1 LILFANRKQKRSCF
15 ICKKP
20 AALFKDLI
28 HYPKFKKMKR
38 FNLLLILLLVSSLS
52 SFAQHYKVANKFPVA
67 GEGGW
72 DYLVSDPESGRLFVS
87 HGSVV
92 NVVDEKTGALL
103 GTIPDTKGVHGI
115 ALANDLGK
123 GFISNGRDSSVTVFD
138 LKTLATI
145 TKVQV
150 TGINPDAILY
160 DPFSHKV
167 FAFNGRT
174 KNVTVIDGKDNKV
187 VGTIALDGKPEFAV
201 SNEKGR
207 VYVNIE
213 DKNKVTVINATTLK
227 VEANWPITP
236 GEEASG
242 LAIDLKGNR
251 LFAVCDNKM
260 MVILDAENGKIIAT
274 PAIGEGPDAAGF
286 DPELHRAYSSNGE
299 GSISVIQEVSPNEF
313 KLLETVPTQKG
324 ARTMALD
331 TKTHHIYL
339 SAAEY
344 GGKPEAT
351 KENPHPRPAIKAG
364 SFVIIDVAT
373 N

>member
-1 LILFANRKQKRSCF
+1 
-15 ICKKP
+15 
-20 AALFKDLI
+20 
-28 HYPKFKKMKR
+28 MKR
-38 FNLLLILLLVSSLS
+38 FSLPLALLLLTSFTT
-52 SFAQHYKVANKFPVA
+52 FAQQYKIAKKFPVA

-72 DYLVSDPESGRLFVS
+72 DYLISDPHQGRLFIS
-87 HGSVV
+87 HGTVV
-92 NVVDEKTGALL
+92 NVVSEKTGALL

-115 ALANDLGK
+115 ALAFDLNK

-150 TGINPDAILY
+150 TGINPDCILY

-174 KNVTVIDGKDNKV
+174 KNATVIDGKDNKV
-187 VGTIALDGKPEFAV
+187 ICTIALDGKPEFAAT
-201 SNEKGR
+201 NEKGK
-207 VYVNIE
+207 VFVNIE
-213 DKNKVTVINATTLK
+213 DKNKITVINTTTLK

-236 GEEASG
+236 GESASG
-242 LAIDLKGNR
+242 LAIDVKNNR

-260 MVILDAENGKIIAT
+260 MVVVDAETGKVVAT

-286 DPELHRAYSSNGE
+286 DPELKRAYSSNGE
-299 GSISVIQEVSPNEF
+299 GTISVIQEVSPNEF
-313 KLLETVPTQKG
+313 KVLETVATQKG

-331 TKTHHIYL
+331 TETHHIYL

-344 GGKPEAT
+344 GDKPEAT
-351 KENPHPRPAIKAG
+351 TDNPHPRPAIKSG
-364 SFVIIDVAT
+364 SFIIIDVAV